1 MIWWTRLFRRSK
13 LDHELDDEIHAHL
26 SMAAKD
32 RIERGESPTQAS
44 ANLRREFGNQLLIK
58 EVTRQNWGFSLLER
72 LGQDLKFALRQL
84 KRNPGFAAIAILSL
98 TLGIGANTATFSVLN
113 AVLLRSLP
121 IREPQ
126 DLYRVRL
133 ESHVVVGQRYSYPIF
148 EKLRD
153 AAKPAPLAAMSQTS
167 RMDIGVENGSR
178 PERVSVQLV
187 SGEFFSVLDV
197 GAELGRVFS
206 PEDNLT
212 PGGHPIAVLSNSY
225 WKERFAGSADVI
237 GRSLTLNGARF
248 TIIGVAAPRFHG
260 VFLESPTDLW
270 IPAMM
275 QADVRYHQNFSSNDS
290 DSEKPW
296 TSQIGLTWLDIV
308 LRANP
313 GGRAQ
318 ALAVLDA
325 AYKQR
330 LAAQAESIGD
340 SHQRQI
346 FLDQRLVLRSFQQG
360 QSRFRD
366 RFTTLLFVL
375 MGMVAIVLLTACAN
389 TANLLLARSSVRQ
402 KEIAVRL
409 SIGAGRARLIQQ
421 LLTESFLLV
430 AIAAITGLWLARFS
444 ADALVKMV
452 VRSMTGQE
460 PSMIDLDA
468 RVLAFTAIVS
478 ILAGLLFG
486 LAACGLSR
494 NRTEPGR
501 CSLKTAA
508 RSVQGRARWSSANF
522 LVAGQVALSLLLV
535 MGAGLFSRSL
545 YNLSHVDLGFDQS
558 RILTIGFSPR
568 TSGVTEQQL
577 SSFHARVLERVRAVP
592 GIVSAAMAECGL
604 ASDCQSSSGGIHISG
619 YDPGPSEQIRFQENR
634 VSAAYISTAGMR
646 LVKGR
651 DFDAKDSLRSAPG
664 RQPGGSGLFQQPAD
678 RTDTP
683 KVAVVNEAL
692 VRRYFAGR
700 EAIGQRFGYG
710 KPDTEIIGVVADA
723 HVNSARDPVSPM
735 AFYPLEQI
743 MVFPRSLE
751 VRTSQDPRDIITAV
765 RAAISEVA
773 PALSIEQISPLT
785 QQVETTTSP
794 DRIVALLASAFGFLA
809 LGLACVGLYG
819 VMSYAVARRT
829 PEIGVRMALGARPAS
844 ILSGILRESLLLVS
858 IGLAIGLPLSLLG
871 SRLIAGGL
879 FGIQPED
886 LSTLIAAMLLLTCV
900 VCLAALIPA
909 WRASRVSPMVA
920 LRQE

>member
-1 MIWWTRLFRRSK
+1 MTWWTRLFRRSK
-13 LDHELDDEIHAHL
+13 LDHELDDEIRAHI

-32 RIERGESPTQAS
+32 RIDRGESPTQAS
-44 ANLRREFGNQLLIK
+44 TNARREFGNQLLIK
-58 EVTRQNWGFSLLER
+58 EVTRQKWGFSLLER
-72 LGQDLKFALRQL
+72 LGQDLRFAFRQL

-121 IREPQ
+121 IRDPQ

-133 ESHVVVGQRYSYPIF
+133 ESHVIVAQRYSYPVF

-153 AAKPAPLAAMSQTS
+153 AAKPAPVAAMSQTA
-167 RMDIGVENGSR
+167 RMNIGVESGAQ
-178 PERVSVQLV
+178 PERASVQLV
-187 SGEFFSVLDV
+187 SGEFFSVLGV
-197 GAELGRVFS
+197 GADLGRVIS
-206 PEDNLT
+206 GEDNLT
-212 PGGHPIAVLSNSY
+212 PGAHPVAVLSNSY
-225 WKERFAGSADVI
+225 WKERFAGSSDVI
-237 GRSLTLNGARF
+237 GHSLTLNGARF
-248 TIIGVAAPRFHG
+248 TIIGVAAPRFRG

-275 QADVRYHQNFSSNDS
+275 QADVRYHQNFSSNDA

-296 TSQIGLTWLDIV
+296 TPQSGLTWLDIV
-308 LRANP
+308 LRADP

-325 AYKQR
+325 AYRQR
-330 LAAQAESIGD
+330 LLAVADSIGD
-340 SHQRQI
+340 PHQRKL
-346 FLDQRLVLRSFQQG
+346 FLDRRLVLQSFELG

-366 RFTTLLFVL
+366 RFTPLLFVL
-375 MGMVAIVLLTACAN
+375 MGMVAIVLLIACAN
-389 TANLLLARSSVRQ
+389 TANLLLARASARQ

-409 SIGAGRARLIQQ
+409 SIGAGRARLVQQ

-430 AIAAITGLWLARFS
+430 AIAAISGLWLARFS

-452 VRSMTGQE
+452 VRSMTGQQ
-460 PSMIDLDA
+460 PSMIHLDA

-486 LAACGLSR
+486 LAPAFRATGVNL
-494 NRTEPGR
+494 GAA
-501 CSLKTAA
+501 LKTAA
-508 RSVQGRARWSSANF
+508 RTVQGSGRWSSAKF
-522 LVAGQVALSLLLV
+522 LVAAQVALSLLLV

-545 YNLSHVDLGFDQS
+545 YNLSRVELGLDQN
-558 RILTIGFSPR
+558 RILTIEFSPR
-568 TSGVTEQQL
+568 TSGITEQQIP
-577 SSFHARVLERVRAVP
+577 SFHAKMLERLRTVP
-592 GIVSAAMAECGL
+592 GVVSAAMAECGL
-604 ASDCQSSSGGIHISG
+604 ASGCQSSSGGIHIAG
-619 YDPGPSEQIRFQENR
+619 YDPGPGEEITFQENR
-634 VSAAYISTAGMR
+634 VSAAYLPTVGIR
-646 LVKGR
+646 LLQGR
-651 DFDAKDSLRSAPG
+651 NFDARDSLRSAPG
-664 RQPGGSGLFQQPAD
+664 REPGGSGLFQQPAD

-683 KVAVVNEAL
+683 KVAIVNEAL
-692 VRRYFAGR
+692 IRRYFAGR
-700 EAIGQRFGYG
+700 EALGQRFGYN

-743 MVFPRSLE
+743 IVFPRSLE
-751 VRTSQDPRDIITAV
+751 VRTNQDPRDIITAV

-773 PALSIEQISPLT
+773 PALSIESITPLAL
-785 QQVETTTSP
+785 QVETTTSP

-829 PEIGVRMALGARPAS
+829 PEIGLRMALGARPAS
-844 ILSGILRESLLLVS
+844 ILAGILRESLLLVS
-858 IGLAIGLPLSLLG
+858 IGLAVGLPLSLLG
-871 SRLIAGGL
+871 TRLVASGL
-879 FGIQPED
+879 FGIQPGD
-886 LSTLIAAMLLLTCV
+886 LSTLIAAMLLLTSV

>member
-1 MIWWTRLFRRSK
+1 MTWWTRLFHRSK
-13 LDHELDDEIHAHL
+13 LDHEMDDEIRAHL

-32 RIERGESPTQAS
+32 RIDRGESPAQAS
-44 ANLRREFGNQLLIK
+44 AHARREFGNQLLIK

-121 IREPQ
+121 ILEPQ

-133 ESHVVVGQRYSYPIF
+133 ESHDVGQRYSYPAF

-153 AAKPAPLAAMSQTS
+153 ASKAAPIAAMSQTARVS
-167 RMDIGVENGSR
+167 IGVEGGSR
-178 PERVSVQLV
+178 PERASVQLV
-187 SGEFFSVLDV
+187 SGEFFSVLGV
-197 GAELGRVFS
+197 NAELGRVLTV
-206 PEDNLT
+206 EDNVT
-212 PGGHPIAVLSNSY
+212 PGAHPVAVLSNSY
-225 WKERFAGSADVI
+225 WKQRFAGSAEVI
-237 GRSLTLNGARF
+237 GHSLTLNGSRF

-275 QADVRYHQNFSSNDS
+275 QADVRYYQNFSDNDA
-290 DSEKPW
+290 DPEKPW
-296 TSQIGLTWLDIV
+296 TPQNGITWLDIV
-308 LRANP
+308 LRAN
-313 GGRAQ
+313 AEDKAH
-318 ALAVLDA
+318 ALALLDA
-325 AYKQR
+325 AFRQH
-330 LAAQAESIGD
+330 LTAESESISD
-340 SHQRQI
+340 PHRRKL
-346 FLDQRLVLRSFQQG
+346 FLDQRLVLQSFQQG

-366 RFTTLLFVL
+366 RFTPLLFVL

-409 SIGAGRARLIQQ
+409 SIGAGRARLLQQ

-430 AIAAITGLWLARFS
+430 AIAAISGLWLARLS

-452 VRSMTGQE
+452 VRSMNGQE

-486 LAACGLSR
+486 LAPAFRATGVNLSA
-494 NRTEPGR
+494 T
-501 CSLKTAA
+501 LKTAA
-508 RSVQGRARWSSANF
+508 RSVQGRTRWPFVKF

-535 MGAGLFSRSL
+535 VGAGLFARSL
-545 YNLSHVDLGFDQS
+545 YNLSRVDLGFDPD
-558 RILTIGFSPR
+558 RILSVRISPR
-568 TSGVTEQQL
+568 TSGITEQQL
-577 SSFHARVLERVRAVP
+577 PSFHAKVLERVRAVP
-592 GIVSAAMAECGL
+592 GVVSAAMAECGL
-604 ASDCQSSSGGIHISG
+604 FSGCQQSSSGIHITG
-619 YDPGPSEQIRFQENR
+619 YDPGPGEQITFQENR
-634 VSAAYISTAGMR
+634 VSADYLPTVGMR
-646 LVKGR
+646 FLGGR
-651 DFDAKDSLRSAPG
+651 DFDSR
-664 RQPGGSGLFQQPAD
+664 D

-710 KPDTEIIGVVADA
+710 KPDIEIVGIVADA
-723 HVNSARDPVSPM
+723 HVNSARDPALPT
-735 AFYPLEQI
+735 AFYPLEQA
-743 MVFPRSLE
+743 MVFPYSLE
-751 VRTSQDPRDIITAV
+751 VHTSQDPSGIITAV
-765 RAAISEVA
+765 RAAISEAA
-773 PALSIEQISPLT
+773 PSLSVERLAPLA
-785 QQVETTTSP
+785 QQVETTISP
-794 DRIVALLASAFGFLA
+794 DRIVAMLASGFGLLA

-829 PEIGVRMALGARPAS
+829 PEIGVRMALGARPGS
-844 ILSGILRESLLLVS
+844 ILTGILLESLLLVS
-858 IGLAIGLPLSLLG
+858 IGLAVGLPLSLLG
-871 SRLIAGGL
+871 TRLIAGGL
-879 FGIQPED
+879 FGIQPGD
-886 LSTLIAAMLLLTCV
+886 LSTLIAAMLLLTTV

-909 WRASRVSPMVA
+909 WRASRVSPIVA